1 VHGAFVADGALID
14 ADALAR
20 TVRAARVPCI
30 AVQGGADCVCPPQT
44 AWALHRAWPEMEL
57 RLVANAGHSMYHP
70 GITHELLC
78 ATDRLRELALEPADG
93 WYEDPGGMR

>member
-1 VHGAFVADGALID
+1 MHGAFVADGALID

-57 RLVANAGHSMYHP
+57 RVCAAAGHSMYSAQLQA
-70 GITHELLC
+70 EVLR
-78 ATDRLRELALEPADG
+78 ATDAFRTLE
-93 WYEDPGGMR
+93 

>member
-1 VHGAFVADGALID
+1 MCAQVHYGFLEDKALLEGVERI
-14 ADALAR
+14 R
-20 TVRAARVPCI
+20 HIPCV
-30 AVQGGADCVCPPQT
+30 AVQGANDLICPPST
-44 AWALHRAWPEMEL
+44 ALELHRAWPEMEL

-78 ATDRLRELALEPADG
+78 ATDRLRELALEPDDG